1 MKVHSLSYYLLY
13 LGRRG
18 MNSILIIKTNT
29 IIVVNKIHNIPCF
42 GVVVF

>member
-1 MKVHSLSYYLLY
+1 MKVHYLSYYLFY
-13 LGRRG
+13 LCMRG
-18 MNSILIIKTNT
+18 MNSILIIETNT